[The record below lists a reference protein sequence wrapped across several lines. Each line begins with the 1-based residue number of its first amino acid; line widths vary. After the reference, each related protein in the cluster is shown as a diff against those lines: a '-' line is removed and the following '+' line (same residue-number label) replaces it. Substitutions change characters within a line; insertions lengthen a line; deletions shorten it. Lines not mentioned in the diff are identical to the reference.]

1 MVYQNIGIERHD
13 TEDIMKKKFV
23 VIIAAVLLVAALT
36 GCLVA
41 CDEGGKVDLTE
52 CNAIVDRLNEAGY
65 SVTSTTGSGA
75 FTTTGSGTFA
85 SFDGISVEWSI
96 YGYKTSASGRD
107 MVTIAKFS
115 SDADLEKYQT
125 AFLDIMNDTLAASGL
140 TQEFSSWEELDR
152 FYKEEMGV
160 PLGFEFRDSMFIYA
174 VGSGASDAFG
184 E

>member
-13 TEDIMKKKFV
+13 AEDIMKKKFV

-125 AFLDIMNDTLAASGL
+125 LLLDIMNDMLATPGL
-140 TQEFSSWEELDR
+140 EFSSWEELDR

-160 PLGFEFRDSMFIYA
+160 PLGFEFRDNMYIYA